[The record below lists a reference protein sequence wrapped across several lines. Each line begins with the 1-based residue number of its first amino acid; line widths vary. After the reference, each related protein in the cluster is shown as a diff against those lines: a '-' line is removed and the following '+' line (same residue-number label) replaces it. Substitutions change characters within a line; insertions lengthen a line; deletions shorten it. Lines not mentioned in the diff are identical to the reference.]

1 MKTLLTSL
9 TILCFFCVFALNSK
23 AQLTPQ
29 LTKGSL
35 LIGTTT
41 SVGGDFYDFEHL
53 GGGNTA
59 GLSFGSTWSSNGSTS
74 DKNKYTSYNLTPRA
88 GYFFMDGLAAGLN
101 INIRGQSNKDGDD
114 KDKISTTTL
123 GPWVRYYAMQW
134 ALLGGKIVPFAEGK
148 AAWGS
153 SKETYTSG
161 SSSNTYKWGVS
172 EYGIGPGL
180 ALFIVDYISLDMMIA
195 YRKATW
201 KDKDASETTKYHD
214 STFGFTFGLTVLI
227 PPCW

>member
-1 MKTLLTSL
+1 MKTLLTSF
-9 TILCFFCVFALNSK
+9 TIVFFFCVFSLNTQ
-23 AQLTPQ
+23 AQTPQ

-41 SVGGDFYDFEHL
+41 SLVGDFYDFEHS

-59 GLSFGSTWSSNGSTS
+59 GLSFGSTWSSNGTTS
-74 DKNKYTSYNLTPRA
+74 EKTKYTGWNLTPRV
-88 GYFFMDGLAAGLN
+88 GYFFMDGLAGGLN
-101 INIRGQSNKDGDD
+101 INIRGQSNKEDDGN
-114 KDKISTTTL
+114 DKIGTTTV

-134 ALLGGKIVPFAEGK
+134 ALCGGRAIPFAEGK

-153 SKETYTSG
+153 SKETYSSG
-161 SSSNTYKWGVS
+161 SSSSTFKWGAS
-172 EYGIGPGL
+172 EYAIGPGL
-180 ALFIVDYISLDMMIA
+180 ALFLTDNVCMDMMIM

-201 KDKDASETTKYHD
+201 KDKDTDETTKYHD
-214 STFGFTFGLTVLI
+214 SAFGFAFGLTVLI